1 MRKASLAVSFAL
13 AFVLA
18 AGAMRVVSAQVQ
30 RPQTIA
36 PASRPTTTTLT
47 GTVLSNT
54 AAAPWIIF
62 KWGPAKNDVLHI
74 RVSNATSF
82 VQNGRLVSR
91 SALQVNMQAQI
102 TGYYY
107 GTQINF
113 GTKFNATKVVILAA
127 LRPQPANSARL
138 PGGYHPPAPPSGPPL
153 NGPSRTSPPP
163 PVYGRAAVPAPAF
176 RPAPAPAA
184 PGATPAQ
191 PQAARPAYST
201 APVYRLPGAATP
213 GTAGTAVG
221 SRPNA
226 ALLAAKPQIING
238 ELVLGK
244 FRIPMKQDAATPA
257 PAALNQ
263 KIQAALPGYLRAK
276 FAGGPT
282 LMTVAGKPASRVS
295 QAPMSRLT
303 RRPTTRSMMRRATT
317 IMRIQPQGIR
327 KLLAVYKLQPH
338 KVYQGVTSS
347 IGTSGTGYKKGY
359 NAGAALGGTAS
370 EQNFGP
376 VNENRQARIQKLLAS
391 NQAAPWGTATPL
403 PPDVVDPNNPNSIN
417 PPDIGAVNSFASQ
430 LTSSPACSAPTI
442 SSPPPGLG
450 TTPSSGSAPPPVSV
464 QPTCPAVPLYVTSP
478 TVSIVIPT
486 HLVAM
491 DSISSGYSDLMP
503 VSQITVQ
510 VLSFDS
516 SGNPTQDYGDPNGVD
531 FTNNLSS
538 AGVSVISPG
547 QIFSPN
553 VGPEAYSQY
562 LPAWDLDF
570 GAIQSMESSTGPV
583 GSLPACKIPVAGQDR
598 VCSLIGEELVYPNPS
613 ATQSNPGDTVT
624 FTLQLSQV
632 VTVIRFLITTSNPY
646 IQPASVV
653 IPIVVQPAGSVQGDV
668 QPIVI
673 AYQPPGDESSV
684 QYSVA
689 SSTSATVQTSSV
701 YQITSSQG
709 SSNSSAVDITPSAS
723 GSILGNKLGFS
734 GFLDQGT
741 STNSQD
747 MQTQSSTYTN
757 ALTQSWTNGFN
768 ITVTWPY
775 KNQPPSAPAVTTWKA
790 NTGYCTSEAL
800 DLVEPDPP
808 DGNAYLCEAPGGTS
822 GSTQP
827 KSFSWG
833 GITQDGSVQWLN
845 VGSAA
850 IFQSPFWNDTFY
862 LQVYPTYAVWG
873 FSGSGPNSIQLA
885 AIPRGGIPW
894 PVTVFQLHLCVE
906 GLYTLEDPSATPPLT
921 LPARDCASLL
931 TLDPFY
937 MYGQHLSSNQP
948 GYAAVTNQNGIAGT
962 QNASTTITNVSAVQ
976 ASDGQA
982 TGTSD
987 TTSISSVTSSSWGG
1001 GLMAGIWSGNY
1012 TNNSSQTSGSGISS
1026 SFLTA
1031 GTLTQGITSALTDTI
1046 MDTAAYPNSELLLDS
1061 RFGTVMFPSVT
1072 ANPTSISPCPDS
1084 SGKVIIGGTGLTG
1097 TTSLTFGSTPAIF
1110 TIASDYEID
1119 AWLPASMPASSVP
1132 VPVTIQG
1139 EGFGSTPA
1147 GQFTTSCSGN

>member
-18 AGAMRVVSAQVQ
+18 AGAMSVVSAQAQ
-30 RPQTIA
+30 RPRTIA
-36 PASRPTTTTLT
+36 RAVRPTTTTLT

-62 KWGPAKNDVLHI
+62 KWGPAKNDILHI

-91 SALQVNMQAQI
+91 SAVQANMQAQI

-127 LRPQPANSARL
+127 LRPQAVNSARL
-138 PGGYHPPAPPSGPPL
+138 AGGYHPPAPQSA
-153 NGPSRTSPPP
+153 PPP
-163 PVYGRAAVPAPAF
+163 PAYGRAPAPPLPEF
-176 RPAPAPAA
+176 RPALAPAA
-184 PGATPAQ
+184 PGVTPAQ
-191 PQAARPAYST
+191 PQPARSAYST
-201 APVYRLPGAATP
+201 APAYRFPGAATP
-213 GTAGTAVG
+213 GAAGTGVG

-226 ALLAAKPQIING
+226 ALLAAKPQIVNG

-244 FRIPMKQDAATPA
+244 FRIPMKQDAATPG

-276 FAGGPT
+276 FAGGPA
-282 LMTVAGKPASRVS
+282 LMTVARKPASRVS
-295 QAPMSRLT
+295 QARMARLT
-303 RRPTTRSMMRRATT
+303 RRPTTRRMMRRATT
-317 IMRIQPQGIR
+317 IMRIQPQAIR
-327 KLLAVYKLQPH
+327 RLLAAYKLQSH

-347 IGTSGTGYKKGY
+347 IGTSGTGYKTVY
-359 NAGAALGGTAS
+359 NAGAALGSTVG
-370 EQNFGP
+370 EQPFDFGP
-376 VNENRQARIQKLLAS
+376 LNENRQARIQKLLAS
-391 NQAAPWGTATPL
+391 NQPAPWGTATAL
-403 PPDVVDPNNPNSIN
+403 PPDVVNPNNWLV
-417 PPDIGAVNSFASQ
+417 DARAVESFAGQ
-430 LTSSPACSAPTI
+430 LLSSPPCTAPPTTSSPPDSNTTRFSTKNTQPT
-442 SSPPPGLG
+442 
-450 TTPSSGSAPPPVSV
+450 VSI
-464 QPTCPAVPLYVTSP
+464 QPTCPAAPLYVTSP

-486 HLVAM
+486 HVEGM
-491 DSISSGYSDLMP
+491 DSISSDYSDLMP

-510 VLSFDS
+510 VLYTSNS
-516 SGNPTQDYGDPNGVD
+516 SPTQDYGDPDGVD

-538 AGVSVISPG
+538 GGVSVISPG
-547 QIFSPN
+547 QTFSPN

-583 GSLPACKIPVAGQDR
+583 GSLPACKTPVAGQDR
-598 VCSLIGEELVYPNPS
+598 VCSVIGEELVYPNPS
-613 ATQSNPGDTVT
+613 ATSTNPSDTVT
-624 FTLQLSQV
+624 FTLQLTQV
-632 VTVIRFLITTSNPY
+632 VTVIRFLVTTANPY

-689 SSTSATVQTSSV
+689 SSTSATVQASNL

-709 SSNSSAVDITPSAS
+709 SSNSSAVDLTPSAS
-723 GSILGNKLGFS
+723 GSLLGNKLGFS
-734 GFLDQGT
+734 GFLDQGS

-747 MQTQSSTYTN
+747 TQIQSSTFTN
-757 ALTQSWTNGFN
+757 SLMQGWTNGFN
-768 ITVTWPY
+768 ITTTWPS
-775 KNQPPSAPAVTTWKA
+775 KNQPLAAPAVTTWRPGI
-790 NTGYCTSEAL
+790 NYCASASQ

-808 DGNAYLCEAPGGTS
+808 DGNAYLCEPPGGTS
-822 GSTQP
+822 GETQP
-827 KSFSWG
+827 TFNSG

-850 IFQSPFWNDTFY
+850 IFQSPFWNDNFY
-862 LQVYPTYAVWG
+862 LQLYPTYAVWG
-873 FSGSGPNSIQLA
+873 FPGSGPNGIQLA
-885 AIPRGGIPW
+885 AIPGGGLPW
-894 PVTVFQLHLCVE
+894 DVTVFQLHLCAE
-906 GLYTLEDPSATPPLT
+906 GLYTLADPAANPPLT

-948 GYAAVTNQNGIAGT
+948 SYALAPAPPNNNGIAGAPNSST
-962 QNASTTITNVSAVQ
+962 QVTNVSAVQ

-987 TTSISSVTSSSWGG
+987 TTSISTTTPFSWGV

-1012 TNNSSQTSGSGISS
+1012 TNSSSQTSGSGISS
-1026 SFLTA
+1026 AFLTA
-1031 GTLTQGITSALTDTI
+1031 STLTSGITSALTDAI
-1046 MDTAAYPNSELLLDS
+1046 QVDTGYYPNSGLWVDS

-1072 ANPTSISPCPDS
+1072 AKPTSISPCPDS

-1097 TTSLTFGSTPAIF
+1097 TTSVTFGSTPAVF

-1119 AWLPASMPASSVP
+1119 AWVPTSMPASSVP